1 MYNNIVQSRERPMS
15 LRTTYSHA
23 RANLAELLDRVFQD
37 RETVVIER
45 RRGKGRVAMIAE
57 DELASILET
66 AHLLRSP
73 KNAQRLLSALR
84 AALAG
89 EGARLTMNE
98 LRTEAGLEPKKP

>member
-1 MYNNIVQSRERPMS
+1 MYNNIVQVKERPMS
-15 LRTTYSHA
+15 LRTTYSQA
-23 RANLAELLDRVFQD
+23 RANLAELLDRVSQD

-57 DELASILET
+57 DELDSILET
-66 AHLLRSP
+66 AH
-73 KNAQRLLSALR
+73 QRLLSALR

-98 LRTEAGLEPKKP
+98 LRAEAGLEPKEP

>member
-1 MYNNIVQSRERPMS
+1 MYNNTVQVRERPMS

-23 RANLAELLDRVFQD
+23 RANLAELLDRVSQD

-66 AHLLRSP
+66 AHLFRSP

-89 EGARLTMNE
+89 EGAHLTING
-98 LRTEAGLEPKKP
+98 LRAESGLEPHKP

>member
-1 MYNNIVQSRERPMS
+1 MS

-23 RANLAELLDRVFQD
+23 RANLAELLDRVSLD

-45 RRGKGRVAMIAE
+45 RRGKGRVAMIAA
-57 DELASILET
+57 DELDSILET

-84 AALAG
+84 GALAG
-89 EGARLTMNE
+89 EGASMTLNE
-98 LRTEAGLEPKKP
+98 LRAEVGLEPKEP

>member
-1 MYNNIVQSRERPMS
+1 MS

-23 RANLAELLDRVFQD
+23 RANLAELLDRVSQD
-37 RETVVIER
+37 RETVIIER
-45 RRGKGRVAMIAE
+45 RRGRGRVAMIAE

-89 EGARLTMNE
+89 GGAAMTPEE
-98 LRTEAGLEPKKP
+98 LRAEAGLEPKKP

>member
-1 MYNNIVQSRERPMS
+1 MYNTMVQKRIKPMAI
-15 LRTTYSHA
+15 RTTYSHA
-23 RANLAELLDRVFQD
+23 RANLASLLDRVARD

-45 RRGKGRVAMIAE
+45 RKGGRVAMIAE

-84 AALAG
+84 DAVGGKGVPMTLD
-89 EGARLTMNE
+89 E
-98 LRTEAGLEPKKP
+98 LRREVGLEPKSA